1 VPAIAEV
8 RIEIPTRE
16 DWRGVAGLLADAG
29 LPALDD
35 NALADDFRVARN
47 ESVLLGAIGIERYG
61 AHGLLRSL
69 VVAPSARGQRL
80 GERLVAAIEQ
90 HASAACLHEL
100 ILLTTTAETFFARLG
115 YARFA
120 RDEMPAAVR
129 ASAEFSTLC
138 PASAVCMRKP
148 LAARVPA

>member
-1 VPAIAEV
+1 MPVAADV
-8 RIEIPTRE
+8 RIEIPARE
-16 DWRGVAGLLADAG
+16 DWRAVAGLLADAD
-29 LPALDD
+29 LPALDEG
-35 NALADDFRVARN
+35 ALADDFRVVRN
-47 ESVLLGAIGIERYG
+47 ESVLLGAIGVERYG

-80 GERLVAAIEQ
+80 GEKLVAAIEQ
-90 HASAACLHEL
+90 HAGAARLHEL

-120 RDEMPAAVR
+120 RDAMPVPVR

-148 LAARVPA
+148 LAPRVPA